1 MCKMYHLLAVA
12 MLVACTC
19 CVKSEPLDE
28 APAFTQTKTLVQSS
42 GVDTNSEGE
51 TYQSWIEL
59 DGVLYKAELAYIQGT
74 DVEAAPVVGDIKCL
88 SSYLS
93 SEKELISERQEN
105 GVTIARYRMQYIVK
119 FDLYEL
125 PLYFEKEEAYVKQ
138 GDDTYYWFE
147 TPKTTFA
154 PVEVSYDEFY
164 IEENEDSAFSIG
176 EITVSVTAK
185 TAGKTAKAVTK
196 AAIRSRM
203 EEIFFDP
210 SVDPWK

>member
-1 MCKMYHLLAVA
+1 MHRIYLLAVA
-12 MLVACTC
+12 VLVACTC
-19 CVKSEPLDE
+19 CVKIETLDE
-28 APAFTQTKTLVQSS
+28 IPAFTEINPVY
-42 GVDTNSEGE
+42 GVNADFEGK

-74 DVEAAPVVGDIKCL
+74 DVEAASVVGDIKCL

-105 GVTIARYRMQYIVK
+105 GVTIALYRMQYIVK

-125 PLYFEKEEAYVKQ
+125 PLYFEKEEVYVKQ
-138 GDDTYYWFE
+138 GDDTYHFY

-154 PVEVSYDEFY
+154 PVEVSYEEFY